1 MKSIP
6 DFRELCREH
15 GLAVT
20 HQRQVIFEALA
31 GTPDHPSPEDVYER
45 VRIAVPSMSL
55 ATVYKTLH
63 TFVEHGILRE
73 LSPHHGTMRVDW
85 NTGAHHHLICT
96 RCKKVMDIEDED
108 LDRIRVR
115 QKLPRGFRVDRI
127 AVEIQGLCENC
138 VKSNG

>member
-1 MKSIP
+1 MKALP
-6 DFRELCREH
+6 EFRELCREH

-45 VRIAVPSMSL
+45 VRKAVPSMSL

-85 NTGAHHHLICT
+85 NTGAHHHLICM
-96 RCKKVMDIEDED
+96 RCKKVMDIEEGE
-108 LDRIRVR
+108 LDRIQVR
-115 QKLPRGFRVDRI
+115 QKLPKGFKVERV
-127 AVEIQGLCENC
+127 AVEIQGVCEKC
-138 VKSNG
+138 NG

>member
-96 RCKKVMDIEDED
+96 RCKKVIDIEDED